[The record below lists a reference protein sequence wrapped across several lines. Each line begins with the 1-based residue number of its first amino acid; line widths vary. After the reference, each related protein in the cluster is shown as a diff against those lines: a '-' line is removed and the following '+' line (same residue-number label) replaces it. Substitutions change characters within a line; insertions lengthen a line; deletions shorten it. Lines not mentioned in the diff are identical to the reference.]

1 MSFWAVIDVDCSEI
15 KNTYSMRD
23 IVERYGFHP
32 NRAGFISCPF
42 HQGDRTPSL
51 KVYEKDYHCH
61 ACGAN
66 GDIFTFVQ
74 EIEGVSFKEA
84 FLSLGGTY
92 RPCSRIASQMRREQ
106 IKREREEQREAER
119 ERTAWKWSRLGEV
132 CRTLRMLDRLI
143 PGMEPYS
150 EVWEAAVSLRERN
163 RYYYEILAFGTKQ
176 EQEEMRNRDG

>member
-1 MSFWAVIDVDCSEI
+1 M
-15 KNTYSMRD
+15 
-23 IVERYGFHP
+23 
-32 NRAGFISCPF
+32 
-42 HQGDRTPSL
+42 
-51 KVYEKDYHCH
+51 
-61 ACGAN
+61 
-66 GDIFTFVQ
+66 
-74 EIEGVSFKEA
+74 EGVSFKEA

-92 RPCSRIASQMRREQ
+92 RPCSRIASQRRREQ